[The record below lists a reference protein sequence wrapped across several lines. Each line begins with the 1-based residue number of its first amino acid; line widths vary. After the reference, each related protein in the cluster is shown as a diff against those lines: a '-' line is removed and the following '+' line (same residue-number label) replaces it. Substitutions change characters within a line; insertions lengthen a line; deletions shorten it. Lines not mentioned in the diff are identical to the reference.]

1 MTISR
6 GQIKAVALPEE
17 RVTVEAI
24 GGEVLI
30 RGFDIGRM
38 LRFQALR
45 SADVEGQSE
54 QDRQA
59 VVITHGLHMG
69 VLLDDGLP
77 VYSVAEWAVFAARH
91 VEVALDLFSKVMRLS
106 GTDLDA
112 EKKA

>member
-17 RVTVEAI
+17 RVAVEAI

-30 RGFDIGRM
+30 RGFDIAKM
-38 LRFQALR
+38 LRFQAIR
-45 SADVEGQSE
+45 RGEEGQSE

-59 VVITHGLHMG
+59 TVITNALHMG

-77 VYSVAEWAVFAARH
+77 VYSVAEWSVFAARH
-91 VEVALDLFSKVMRLS
+91 VEVSLDLFGRVMRLS
-106 GTDLDA
+106 GADLDA